1 MKTLV
6 RLRMDATASEEVT
19 ALSRAESQNEDG
31 GLERGALDSIM
42 G

>member
-6 RLRMDATASEEVT
+6 RLRMDATASEGVV
-19 ALSRAESQNEDG
+19 ALSRAESQNEEG
-31 GLERGALDSIM
+31 GLERDAVDSSM